1 MYIGGAGLARGYLNR
16 PELTAEKFVI
26 DTLSGRP
33 GARLYRTGDLARI
46 LPGRDL
52 EYLGRLDAQVKVRG
66 FRIELGEI
74 ESVLTSHPDVRQTAV
89 VIREDVGGEKN
100 LVGYVVCGLERPTVQ
115 SLRNF
120 LRVKLPDYMVPAH
133 IVFLEEIPL
142 TPHGKLDRRVLPE
155 PEREQASLR
164 DAPYV
169 APRNHIEERLAL
181 IWQDILR
188 LPRVGAED
196 NFFEIGG
203 TSLHGLRLFMRIRE
217 EFKVSLPLGTLFQSP
232 TLAQLAVHIET
243 SVHGARGKLSPLTC
257 IQEGG
262 TELPFFGVHGGDG
275 GALFYKG
282 LLPGLGKDR
291 PFFTLESPALVDETI
306 PIENRQI
313 AHVASEYLALV
324 RAAQRRGPYVL
335 GGYSYG
341 GIVAFEMAQQLLAAG
356 EEVALVVLFDTENP
370 NTPARE
376 YSLGERI
383 AVSWKNSHSDNVAG
397 KLLQLGGRF
406 SSGLMQRLRT
416 ESEVASARRLMK
428 QGVKAEDERLR
439 YVQIRECNLASLE
452 SYRANPLHT
461 TMLLLRSGEVSD
473 KFALS
478 EDYGWSSMVDRLM
491 VERVPGNH
499 LEIFD
504 EPNVTIMANY
514 LRKRLEEI
522 VPKSTITKA

>member
-1 MYIGGAGLARGYLNR
+1 M
-16 PELTAEKFVI
+16 
-26 DTLSGRP
+26 
-33 GARLYRTGDLARI
+33 
-46 LPGRDL
+46 
-52 EYLGRLDAQVKVRG
+52 
-66 FRIELGEI
+66 
-74 ESVLTSHPDVRQTAV
+74 
-89 VIREDVGGEKN
+89 
-100 LVGYVVCGLERPTVQ
+100 
-115 SLRNF
+115 
-120 LRVKLPDYMVPAH
+120 
-133 IVFLEEIPL
+133 
-142 TPHGKLDRRVLPE
+142 
-155 PEREQASLR
+155 
-164 DAPYV
+164 
-169 APRNHIEERLAL
+169 
-181 IWQDILR
+181 
-188 LPRVGAED
+188 
-196 NFFEIGG
+196 
-203 TSLHGLRLFMRIRE
+203 
-217 EFKVSLPLGTLFQSP
+217 
-232 TLAQLAVHIET
+232 
-243 SVHGARGKLSPLTC
+243 
-257 IQEGG
+257 
-262 TELPFFGVHGGDG
+262 
-275 GALFYKG
+275 FYKG

-356 EEVALVVLFDTENP
+356 EEVAMVVLFDTENP

-452 SYRANPLHT
+452 SYQANPLHT